1 MTRTTT
7 RRQAIRTIAAGMG
20 AAASAIWV
28 DNLRAL
34 AQEHALH
41 ASAVTDAAQ
50 AAGAVMPKVLNTQQ
64 FALVGT
70 LVELIIPTTE
80 TPGAKAAKV
89 DAYVDAVLASA
100 QPADREKFLGGLKW
114 LDRRSRAL
122 YGKDFNAASLEQQTE
137 LLTRISDDTKGS
149 AEAREGREF
158 FAAIKSMTIA
168 GYYTTEIGLHQE
180 LGDDGHL
187 VLAEFE
193 GCTHREHQ

>member
-1 MTRTTT
+1 MPRTT

-20 AAASAIWV
+20 AAASSVWV

-34 AQEHALH
+34 AQKHALH
-41 ASAVTDAAQ
+41 ASAFVDAAQ
-50 AAGAVMPKVLNTQQ
+50 AAGAVRPKILNAQQ
-64 FALVGT
+64 FELVGT
-70 LVELIIPTTE
+70 LVELIIPTTD

-100 QPADREKFLGGLKW
+100 QPADRERFLAGLNW

-122 YGKDFNAASLEQQTE
+122 YGKGFNVATTEQQIG
-137 LLTRISDDTKGS
+137 LLTRISDDVKGS
-149 AEAREGREF
+149 SEAREGREF

-168 GYYTTEIGLHQE
+168 GYYTTEIGLNQE

-193 GCTHREHQ
+193 GCTHKEHQ